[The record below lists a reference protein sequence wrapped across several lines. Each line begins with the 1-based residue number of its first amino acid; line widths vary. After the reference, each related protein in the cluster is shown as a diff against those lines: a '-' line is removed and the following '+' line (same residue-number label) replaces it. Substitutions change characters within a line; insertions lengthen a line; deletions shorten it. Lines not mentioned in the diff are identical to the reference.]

1 MSLLSSKTNK
11 IINPIFLS
19 LKNVKLKPKTAIFAF
34 VVVGISMFGLWKWYA
49 YQTNQAM
56 PPIVASQ
63 ITVQRREV
71 VATIKAQGK
80 LISQSQYNG
89 YFRQAGT
96 VTGILVKEG
105 DVVQNKTQLARATN
119 QPIETSA
126 QKTKEKS
133 LTVRKLE
140 AQITLDQAII
150 TKRDLENTVKDTLNT
165 GTTEEKELAK
175 LKLNHAQLQIDAALE
190 EVNSISSSGSDGVQ
204 VLTSSIRG
212 TVVAVNAKVG
222 QETTSQDGK
231 TNLKTSLSEI
241 SKAAIVVMDLQRF
254 KTVLEVSEYDIHKV
268 KLGQTADISIPSL
281 KSPLVGTISYISK
294 VSTYKNDDA
303 SSADGSSTSN
313 TYSVE
318 VSFELPK
325 ELETTSTVR
334 PGMIAQITLMLE
346 KHPNVL
352 AVPHHAIQLDQQGQP
367 TVTLV
372 EGDQTRTVVVTTGL
386 VGDEL
391 TEITDGVSE
400 GQIISLPD
408 MTSTTN

>member
-1 MSLLSSKTNK
+1 M
-11 IINPIFLS
+11 INLIFPS
-19 LKNVKLKPKTAIFAF
+19 LKKIKLKPITKVFAL
-34 VVVGISMFGLWKWYA
+34 VILGISIFGLLRWYA
-49 YQTNQAM
+49 NQTNQAK
-56 PPIVASQ
+56 PPSVANQ
-63 ITVQRREV
+63 MTVQQQEV

-96 VTGILVKEG
+96 VTAVLVKEG
-105 DVVQNKTQLARATN
+105 DFVQNKTQLARATN

-140 AQITLDQAII
+140 AQIALDQAII
-150 TKRDLENTVKDTLNT
+150 TKRDLENTVRDTLNT

-175 LKLNHAQLQIDAALE
+175 LKLGHAQLQIDAALE
-190 EVNSISSSGSDGVQ
+190 EVNSINSTGSDGVQ
-204 VLTSSIRG
+204 VLSSSIKG

-241 SKAAIVVMDLQRF
+241 SKAAIVIMDLHRF
-254 KTVLEVSEYDIHKV
+254 KTVLQVSEYDIQKV

-303 SSADGSSTSN
+303 SAADGSTTSN

-325 ELETTSTVR
+325 ELETTSSVR
-334 PGMIAQITLMLE
+334 PGMIAQITLLLE
-346 KHPNVL
+346 KHPAVI
-352 AVPHHAIQLDQQGQP
+352 AVPHHAIQLNQQGQP

-372 EGDQTRTVVVTTGL
+372 DGDQTQTVVVTTGL

-408 MTSTTN
+408 MTSTIN